1 MITEERVIM
10 FLLGFLACYPVTEI
24 LTALVFWNER
34 RYATKYPG
42 RLPLS
47 TDPRGRPRN
56 VRRAEP

>member
-1 MITEERVIM
+1 MTL

-24 LTALVFWNER
+24 LTAVAFWQER

-47 TDPRGRPRN
+47 TDPRGRPRWIDP
-56 VRRAEP
+56 R